1 MPPVNEFFGI
11 LVLCAFGIFAVAL
24 AYGSAVASG
33 SK

>member
-11 LVLCAFGIFAVAL
+11 LVLSAFGIFALAL
-24 AYGSAVASG
+24 AYASAVAGG

>member
-11 LVLCAFGIFAVAL
+11 LVLASFAVFAAAL
-24 AYGSAVASG
+24 AYASAVAGG